1 MKKKNIGGRR
11 RPPTGDDQRR
21 SEGATVIGCL
31 CAPVAETQ
39 FLRFW
44 VTSLSPVRQDIV
56 ALIQTEFLGD
66 NGVARAMNCCRPDER
81 PVEMDCFDLADQ
93 NEFALS
99 DFNDEVNEV

>member
-21 SEGATVIGCL
+21 SEDATVIGVCKSLQCL

-39 FLRFW
+39 FLHFW

-66 NGVARAMNCCRPDER
+66 NGVARAMNCCRP
-81 PVEMDCFDLADQ
+81 
-93 NEFALS
+93 
-99 DFNDEVNEV
+99 

>member
-11 RPPTGDDQRR
+11 RPPTGDDQRQ
-21 SEGATVIGCL
+21 SEDATVIGVFDMFMNLQCL

-66 NGVARAMNCCRPDER
+66 NGVACAMN
-81 PVEMDCFDLADQ
+81 
-93 NEFALS
+93 
-99 DFNDEVNEV
+99 